1 MKVSSKIIADEY
13 SMKRSM
19 IEVLPNYKLSD
30 EKANMDGN
38 SYSPQQKIVIKG
50 EERINNFIKTMATI
64 LLLALAPLSLQ
75 L

>member
-50 EERINNFIKTMATI
+50 EERINNFIPSAN
-64 LLLALAPLSLQ
+64 
-75 L
+75 